1 MATVAGAGFQGG
13 VSALSV
19 EERLARGPFL
29 RGDTRTL
36 VGALLFAVAFSANM
50 QITERIDQIWTGGLA
65 VPLGHTYAQLWWPTA
80 VIFFGLT
87 GALIVAN
94 FNPII
99 AVLSAT
105 HPLAWSFFFLNMA
118 EMVPLAFLFRGHFL
132 RNRDIS
138 LPTFLLYIAIGDFL
152 ANVVQA
158 IGLGIVVLKLDAGQ
172 IILLFIWQWLMAI
185 VIGGPMGY
193 YFYRAVRRSGVFE

>member
-1 MATVAGAGFQGG
+1 MATVASSPA
-13 VSALSV
+13 ATV

-36 VGALLFAVAFSANM
+36 VGALLLAVAFSANM

-65 VPLGHTYAQLWWPTA
+65 VPLGHTFAEIWWPTA
-80 VIFFGLT
+80 AIYFGLT

-94 FNPII
+94 FNPLI

-118 EMVPLAFLFRGHFL
+118 ALIPQAFLFRAHF
-132 RNRDIS
+132 RRYADIS
-138 LPTFLLYIAIGDFL
+138 LPVFMLYVLIGDTCANLTQSIGLYIF
-152 ANVVQA
+152 
-158 IGLGIVVLKLDAGQ
+158 VLHLPFTQ
-172 IILLFIWQWLMAI
+172 NLVFFIWQGLMATF
-185 VIGGPMGY
+185 IGGPMGY
-193 YFYRAVRRSGVFE
+193 YFYRAVRRSGVFQR

>member
-1 MATVAGAGFQGG
+1 MATIAGAASRGA
-13 VSALSV
+13 SAFTV
-19 EERLARGPFL
+19 EERLAKGPFL

-65 VPLGHTYAQLWWPTA
+65 VPLGHTFAQLWWPTA

-87 GALIVAN
+87 GALVVAN

-105 HPLAWSFFFLNMA
+105 HPLAWSFFFLNMV
-118 EMVPLAFLFRGHFL
+118 ELVPLAFLFRGHFQ
-132 RNRDIS
+132 RNSDIS
-138 LPTFLLYIAIGDFL
+138 LPTFLLYVAIGDFL

-158 IGLGIVVLKLDAGQ
+158 IGLGMMVLKLDLAQ
-172 IILLFIWQWLMAI
+172 ILLLFAWQWAMAI
-185 VIGGPMGY
+185 IIGGPMGY

>member
-1 MATVAGAGFQGG
+1 MATVAGAGFRGG
-13 VSALSV
+13 AAALSV
-19 EERLARGPFL
+19 EERLARGPIL

-65 VPLGHTYAQLWWPTA
+65 VPLGHTFAQLWWPTA

-87 GALIVAN
+87 GALIVSN

-132 RNRDIS
+132 RNSEIS
-138 LPTFLLYIAIGDFL
+138 LPTFLLYVAIGDFFANL
-152 ANVVQA
+152 AQA
-158 IGLGIVVLKLDAGQ
+158 IGLSFLVLKLDFGQ
-172 IILLFIWQWLMAI
+172 IVFLFVWQWVLAI

>member
-1 MATVAGAGFQGG
+1 MATIAGTASNLGG
-13 VSALSV
+13 SAV
-19 EERLARGPFL
+19 TIEERLARGPFL

-65 VPLGHTYAQLWWPTA
+65 VPLGHTFAQLWWPTA

-87 GALIVAN
+87 GALVVAN

-118 EMVPLAFLFRGHFL
+118 EMVPLAFLFRGHFS
-132 RNRDIS
+132 RNSDIS
-138 LPTFLLYIAIGDFL
+138 LPKFLVFVAIGDFF
-152 ANVVQA
+152 ANFAQA
-158 IGLGIVVLKLDAGQ
+158 IGLSFLVLKLDFAQ
-172 IILLFIWQWLMAI
+172 IIILFVWQWVMAI

>member
-1 MATVAGAGFQGG
+1 MATAA
-13 VSALSV
+13 SPAALTV

-29 RGDTRTL
+29 RGDTRAL
-36 VGALLFAVAFSANM
+36 VGALLLAVAFSANM

-65 VPLGHTYAQLWWPTA
+65 VPLGHTFAEVWWPTA
-80 VIFFGLT
+80 VIYFGLA

-118 EMVPLAFLFRGHFL
+118 CMIPEAFLFRAHF
-132 RNRDIS
+132 RRYNDIS
-138 LPTFLLYIAIGDFL
+138 LPVFMLYVAIGDLCANIAQSVGLYVFVLHLPL
-152 ANVVQA
+152 AQNLAFFV
-158 IGLGIVVLKLDAGQ
+158 
-172 IILLFIWQWLMAI
+172 WQLAMATF
-185 VIGGPMGY
+185 IGGPMGY
-193 YFYRAVRRSGVFE
+193 YFYRAVRRSGVFQR

>member
-1 MATVAGAGFQGG
+1 MATAVTSGA
-13 VSALSV
+13 LCV

-36 VGALLFAVAFSANM
+36 VGALLLAVAFSANM

-65 VPLGHTYAQLWWPTA
+65 VPLGHTFAEIWWPSA
-80 VIFFGLT
+80 AIYFGLT

-105 HPLAWSFFFLNMA
+105 HPLAWSFFFLNMSA
-118 EMVPLAFLFRGHFL
+118 LIPQAFLFRAHF
-132 RNRDIS
+132 RRYADIS
-138 LPTFLLYIAIGDFL
+138 LPVFMLYVAIGDTG
-152 ANVVQA
+152 ANLVQS
-158 IGLGIVVLKLDAGQ
+158 IGLYAVVLKLPLTQ
-172 IILLFIWQWLMAI
+172 NLIFFVWQGLMAI
-185 VIGGPMGY
+185 FIGGPMGY
-193 YFYRAVRRSGVFE
+193 YFYRAVRRSGVFGR